1 MASEFGGSPDKKK
14 VKIKNSTP
22 DKQFSAATFD
32 DVFPTSTFLNK
43 KKEQNFKELSDLYNE
58 ISKEEE
64 EDSIN
69 ETTLTEEPEQQKED
83 STIVEESQLDRE
95 SSPHSNQ
102 STNENDNSSTAKT
115 QNFRTPHLK
124 LKVVKLK
131 YGDSDKFKFVDF
143 NNRLVTFCGEC
154 ANCQRKKDCGKCRHC
169 R

>member
-1 MASEFGGSPDKKK
+1 M
-14 VKIKNSTP
+14 
-22 DKQFSAATFD
+22 
-32 DVFPTSTFLNK
+32 NK
-43 KKEQNFKELSDLYNE
+43 KKEQNFKELTDLYNE

-64 EDSIN
+64 KKDTN
-69 ETTLTEEPEQQKED
+69 ETTTTTNEIDQQKEHSLTIED
-83 STIVEESQLDRE
+83 SQQGCNLLL
-95 SSPHSNQ
+95 HLNQ
-102 STNENDNSSTAKT
+102 SANENDNSNSSET

-131 YGDSDKFKFVDF
+131 YGESDEFKFVDF